1 MCRFL
6 AEVAKQ
12 PYYNDFLKTL
22 SKIGESGTAKNMLKN
37 KKLKKEIYLKTGSMN
52 GIKSYAGYVVDN
64 KGDLITFCF
73 MVNNF
78 ECSQANISKK
88 LEQILLMIIE

>member
-1 MCRFL
+1 MKKVLITICGR
-6 AEVAKQ
+6 AG
-12 PYYNDFLKTL
+12 
-22 SKIGESGTAKNMLKN
+22 SKGFKN
-37 KKLKKEIYLKTGSMN
+37 KNLKKEIYLKTGSMN